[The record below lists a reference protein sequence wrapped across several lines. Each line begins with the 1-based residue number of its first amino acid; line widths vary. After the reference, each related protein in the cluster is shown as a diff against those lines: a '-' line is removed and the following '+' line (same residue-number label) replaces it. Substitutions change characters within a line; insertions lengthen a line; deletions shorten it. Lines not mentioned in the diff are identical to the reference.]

1 MPDTM
6 SLQQP
11 RSWKP
16 DRPVSRGA
24 TEFHNAVIDA
34 DWNHKCL
41 DELISLAEQRIK
53 ENDIVVDFGAGTG
66 TSSIR
71 MLDKLKKKIAL
82 WLVDNSPAWLGKA
95 YEFLGSRQN
104 VGFFIVGRKQN
115 RFATLSETLGHNS
128 VDHVLS
134 ANTVH
139 LIPDLK
145 ETFKGIFDAIKKN
158 GVFIFNSGN
167 ILREE
172 KPEGALMLDSTV
184 YRVHDIAINI
194 IRYDPQFKK
203 YKAGLYERVESTLP
217 QRKFVFHYPRDI
229 KEYIAALKA
238 AGFEQ
243 IKVGYKLIK
252 VKYSDYLKFLRV
264 RRLQAGM
271 LPEIGGTDP
280 NQGEEKDRDKLITAA
295 SLKFFKELKDGNPLA
310 DGSSF
315 RGEWAFVSAVKPS

>member
-1 MPDTM
+1 MADIM

-11 RSWKP
+11 TSWKP

-24 TEFHNAVIDA
+24 TEFHNAVINA
-34 DWNHKCL
+34 TWNHECL
-41 DELISLAEQRIK
+41 DYLISLAKPNIK

-66 TSSIR
+66 TSAARILEKVKTRIS
-71 MLDKLKKKIAL
+71 L

-95 YEFLGSRQN
+95 YEFLGSGPN
-104 VGFFIVGRKQN
+104 VNFFIVGKNQN
-115 RFATLSETLGHNS
+115 HFETLSETLGHNS
-128 VDHVLS
+128 VNHVLS
-134 ANTVH
+134 ANTMH

-145 ETFKGIFDAIKKN
+145 ETFKGIFGAIKKN

-167 ILREE
+167 ILREG

-194 IRYDPQFKK
+194 IRYDPQFKN
-203 YKAGLYERVESTLP
+203 YKTRLYERIESTLP

-229 KEYIAALKA
+229 KEYITALKA

-271 LPEIGGTDP
+271 LPEIGGTEP
-280 NQGEEKDRDKLITAA
+280 NPQEEKDRDKLITAA
-295 SLKFFKELKDGNPLA
+295 SLKFFKELKETNPLA

-315 RGEWAFVSAVKPS
+315 RGEWAFVSGVKPS